1 MKLLINDANIL
12 IDIAKL
18 GLVDAFLS
26 LDFDLHT
33 TDFVFA
39 ELNDQQQESMSSER
53 LKIITTDNQQDFNSI
68 MVLLNAHKGLS
79 FEDCSVWHYTHK
91 LKGTLITGDGILR
104 KKVTNAGLDVKGIIY
119 ILEEIKQQNKL
130 PINIC
135 IEKLQELKMIND
147 RLPKHEIDK
156 RINDWTIEQLIQSL

>member
-39 ELNDQQQESMSSER
+39 ELNDQQKESISSER
-53 LKIITTDNQQDFNSI
+53 LKIIRTENNEDFTGIIN
-68 MVLLNAHKGLS
+68 LLNSHKGLS
-79 FEDCSVWHYTHK
+79 FEDCSVWHYTQK

-119 ILEEIKQQNKL
+119 ILEEIKKQNKF

-135 IEKLQELKMIND
+135 IEKLQELKRIND

-156 RINDWTIEQLIQSL
+156 RINDWSIEQLIQSL

>member
-12 IDIAKL
+12 IDIVKL

-39 ELNDQQQESMSSER
+39 ELSDQQQESISTVR
-53 LKIITTDNQQDFNSI
+53 LKIITTENQQDFNSI
-68 MVLLNAHKGLS
+68 MALLNSHKGLS
-79 FEDCSVWHYTHK
+79 FEDCSVWHYTQK

-119 ILEEIKQQNKL
+119 ILEEIKKQNKL
-130 PINIC
+130 PIKVC
-135 IEKLQELKMIND
+135 IEKLEELKKIND
-147 RLPKHEIDK
+147 RLPMHEIDK
-156 RINDWTIEQLIQSL
+156 RIQDWTLEQYL

>member
-39 ELNDQQQESMSSER
+39 ELND
-53 LKIITTDNQQDFNSI
+53 NS
-68 MVLLNAHKGLS
+68 
-79 FEDCSVWHYTHK
+79 
-91 LKGTLITGDGILR
+91 
-104 KKVTNAGLDVKGIIY
+104 KKAFH
-119 ILEEIKQQNKL
+119 
-130 PINIC
+130 P
-135 IEKLQELKMIND
+135 
-147 RLPKHEIDK
+147 R
-156 RINDWTIEQLIQSL
+156 S